1 MRTGRWLLG
10 TAMAAMTCGT
20 AHAEQVP
27 PPFARADIARRTARM
42 FDLTDRNHD
51 GKMSRAE
58 FISAAVAI
66 ARSRGG
72 GTPTDKGLA
81 MVGAQFD
88 AFDIRH
94 AGMITRDDFIAEK
107 MARFDA
113 MDLDH
118 DGIVSPG
125 ESHRAAL
132 ALQRDFKSRQRALKQ
147 QRKAARDRAR

>member
-1 MRTGRWLLG
+1 MRTGWRLLG
-10 TAMAAMTCGT
+10 MAMATMMAGT
-20 AHAEQVP
+20 ARAEQAP
-27 PPFARADIARRTARM
+27 PPFARADIERRTAHM

-51 GKMSRAE
+51 GKMSKAE

-66 ARSRGG
+66 AKSRGG

-88 AFDIRH
+88 AFDARH
-94 AGMITRDDFIAEK
+94 AGAIGRDDFIAEK

-118 DGIVSPG
+118 DGIVSPE
-125 ESHRAAL
+125 ESHQAAL
-132 ALQRDFKSRQRALKQ
+132 ALQRDFAARQRALKQ
-147 QRKAARDRAR
+147 QRKAAKNRAR